1 MKNNKIRLLT
11 VISIIILCIGC
22 VYREF
27 QNDTFYII
35 KLGDYIVHNGID
47 MMDHFSFIGG
57 LSYTYP
63 HWLYDVII
71 YFIYSWFGY
80 TGIYVSNII
89 FFIVLIFSIYY
100 ISLRYIK
107 NGFICCFISI
117 GSIFVLYPFITARSQ
132 IISMILFIWEVYFIL
147 RLLDTGKKRYCIGLL
162 LICLIL
168 ANVHA
173 TIWPMYFILYLPF
186 IFEELV
192 CFLKGKIKGKKVK
205 GIKLG
210 IDGTVSKISLV
221 HSKYFKV
228 LLITMLLSIF
238 MGLLSPSR
246 ICYTYVFKIMSGN
259 SQSYIM
265 EHAPMVLYE
274 NMFFTAM
281 ILLLF
286 IVLIFTKVK
295 IRLSDLCMILGLA
308 FMAISSNRHVSL
320 FYLIG
325 LFFIWKLCSEFMEL
339 SGDKTLD
346 ILVNVMCNRY
356 VYVVL
361 IVIVIC
367 FGSYKFIQNRE
378 HEFVNE
384 EEYPVNAVSYIK
396 NNLDV
401 SDVRIFND
409 YNFGSYMLFNDIP
422 VFIDSRS
429 DLYMDEFND
438 LEYDIF
444 DDFMN
449 IVTNYEEKFNY
460 YNINYVLEYA
470 DSYISLILYKD
481 SNYEV
486 IYKDDYFV
494 LFERL
499 A

>member
-1 MKNNKIRLLT
+1 MKKNKFRILT
-11 VISIIILCIGC
+11 VIGIIVLCIG
-22 VYREF
+22 VTLREF

-47 MMDHFSFIGG
+47 MLDHYSFIDG

-71 YFIYSWFGY
+71 YFIYYCFDY
-80 TGIYVSNII
+80 MGIYVSNII
-89 FFIVLIFSIYY
+89 FFIVLVSSIYY

-107 NGFICCFISI
+107 NEFICSFNSI
-117 GSIFVLYPFITARSQ
+117 GSIFLLYPFVTARSQ
-132 IISMILFIWEVYFIL
+132 LVSFILFIWEVYFIL
-147 RLLDTGKKRYCIGLL
+147 RLLDTGKKRYCIGLF

-186 IFEELV
+186 IFEELIY
-192 CFLKGKIKGKKVK
+192 FLKGKIKDKKAK

-210 IDGTVSKISLV
+210 IDGTVSKIRLI
-221 HSKYFKV
+221 HSKYFKI

-238 MGLLSPSR
+238 VGLLSPSR

-259 SQSYIM
+259 SQSYIA

-281 ILLLF
+281 IMLLF

-295 IRLSDLCMILGLA
+295 IRLSDLFMILGLA
-308 FMAISSNRHVSL
+308 FMAISSNRNVSL

-325 LFFIWKLCSEFMEL
+325 LFFVCKFCSEFMNL

-346 ILVNVMCNRY
+346 ILFNVICNKY
-356 VYVVL
+356 VYIVL
-361 IVIVIC
+361 ISIVIC
-367 FGSYKFIQNRE
+367 FGGYKFIQNSE
-378 HEFVNE
+378 DEFISE
-384 EEYPVNAVSYIK
+384 EAYPVNAVSYIK
-396 NNLDV
+396 SNLDI
-401 SDVRIFND
+401 SNVRVFND
-409 YNFGSYMLFNDIP
+409 YNFGSYMLFEDIP

-444 DDFMN
+444 DDFMD
-449 IVTNYEEKFNY
+449 IVTDYEEKFDY
-460 YNINYVLEYA
+460 YDINYVLEYT
-470 DSYISLILYKD
+470 DSYLSLILYKD
-481 SNYEV
+481 SNYKV
-486 IYKDDYFV
+486 IYEDDYFV

-499 A
+499 